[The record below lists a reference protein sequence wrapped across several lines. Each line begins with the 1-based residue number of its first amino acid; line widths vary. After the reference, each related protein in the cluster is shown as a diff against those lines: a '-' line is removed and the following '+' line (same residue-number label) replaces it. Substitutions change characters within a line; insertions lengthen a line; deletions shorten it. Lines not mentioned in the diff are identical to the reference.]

1 MLLDGMFGNSSIGV
15 LDKVISFTESRQ
27 RILANNIAN
36 IDTPG
41 YKMKDLDIDKFR
53 EGLKKEIENRN
64 AELPRQEN
72 IHAKVDYKQYLVFHD
87 RNNRS
92 IEKQITNATE
102 NTLLHNVSVELLR
115 SRYALLE
122 RAIALRL

>member
-1 MLLDGMFGNSSIGV
+1 MWLDGMFGNSSIGV
-15 LDKVISFTESRQ
+15 LDKVISFTENRQ
-27 RILANNIAN
+27 KILANNIAN

-41 YKMKDLDIDKFR
+41 YKMRDLDVAKFR
-53 EGLKKEIENRN
+53 ENLKREIENRDRGN
-64 AELPRQEN
+64 AEPEKVN
-72 IHAKVDYKQYLVFHD
+72 AKVDYDQYLVFHD
-87 RNNRS
+87 KNNRS

-122 RAIALRL
+122 RAIALRI

>member
-1 MLLDGMFGNSSIGV
+1 MLLSGMFENSSIGV
-15 LDKVISFTESRQ
+15 LDKIISFTENRQ

-41 YKMKDLDIDKFR
+41 YKMRDLDIKKF
-53 EGLKKEIENRN
+53 
-64 AELPRQEN
+64 QEN
-72 IHAKVDYKQYLVFHD
+72 LKEEIKNRGQADVANDASEPKVDYNQYLVFHD
-87 RNNRS
+87 KNNRS

-102 NTLLHNVSVELLR
+102 NVILHNVSVELLR

-122 RAIALRL
+122 RAIALRI